1 MPFPSRFT
9 RDLRDESSDATGT
22 LTAVQPTN
30 RNGATPDVEPEP
42 EDAESHRLSSEH
54 ASLARDI
61 NGLATSLGEID
72 SRSSGRLRDLASAVN
87 TPAERSRWNAVDL
100 PQAFNT
106 QRLSHEYA
114 LRKVGEQRVKLIELA
129 DKARNALVLVPVF
142 LTWYA
147 LAEAARN
154 YVEYI
159 TNNPDA
165 AGQPF
170 LLLWQQ
176 GFGQD
181 SWRYPTFS
189 QVALIDAAV
198 IFVIIVLTIYAHGR
212 REDQEDAVANVAAD
226 FYATFDNIL
235 AEAGVLLARDRA
247 AQPSQLARNVAALTD
262 RFDQNSRELVSLI
275 DDERRRIHD
284 IANQRH
290 EEFQDFA
297 LFARSMRAGAEQS
310 NRTLAE
316 LRQLS
321 RSLDDSVER
330 LGQDVAATGRHQ
342 QTLLSTLQNLEQ
354 MTSSAIQSDQAVTH
368 RLAEAAAAIS
378 ESADAAMNGA
388 ENANRIA
395 EASNQALRGIGD
407 LAQRLADTSKELT
420 DAMARDTSSTQDVSG
435 ALIATTRQNERIVE
449 SLNALATDIG
459 EIRAGFGDLAN
470 RTAGQARALSGMLEQ
485 QAGLAQEITR
495 ATKELGAAG
504 MSTAQRNREAKED
517 FTRLAQ
523 RLEQLTTS
531 LNRAAQ
537 QMPTVENL
545 QRAFVSALRSEIE
558 PERQAFEEE
567 RTARR
572 WTR

>member
-1 MPFPSRFT
+1 VPFSSRFT
-9 RDLRDESSDATGT
+9 RELREESSDTPGT
-22 LTAVQPTN
+22 LTAVQPIA
-30 RNGATPDVEPEP
+30 RNGQ
-42 EDAESHRLSSEH
+42 DAESEATQPQRLSSEH
-54 ASLARDI
+54 AALARDI
-61 NGLATSLGEID
+61 NDLATSLGEID
-72 SRSSGRLRDLASAVN
+72 TRASGRLRDLASAVN
-87 TPAERSRWNAVDL
+87 TPSDRSRWNAVDL

-154 YVEYI
+154 YARYI
-159 TNNPDA
+159 TDNPDE

-176 GFGQD
+176 GFGEGT
-181 SWRYPTFS
+181 SLLHPTFS
-189 QVALIDAAV
+189 MVALIDAAV
-198 IFVIIVLTIYAHGR
+198 IFVIILLTLYAHGR
-212 REDQEDAVANVAAD
+212 REDYEDAVANVAAD
-226 FYATFDNIL
+226 YYASFDNTL

-262 RFDQNSRELVSLI
+262 RFDHNSREIISLI
-275 DDERRRIHD
+275 DDERRRIHELG
-284 IANQRH
+284 NQRH

-330 LGQDVAATGRHQ
+330 LGQDVATTGRHQ
-342 QTLLSTLQNLEQ
+342 ATLLSTLQNLEQ
-354 MTSSAIQSDQAVTH
+354 LTSSAIQSDQAVTH

-378 ESADAAMNGA
+378 ESADAAMTGA
-388 ENANRIA
+388 ENANHIA
-395 EASNQALRGIGD
+395 EAGNQALRGIGE
-407 LAQRLADTSKELT
+407 LAQRLADTSAELT
-420 DAMARDTSSTQDVSG
+420 SAMSRDTTSAENVAGS
-435 ALIATTRQNERIVE
+435 LATTAHQNERIVE
-449 SLNALATDIG
+449 SLNALAGDIG
-459 EIRAGFGDLAN
+459 EIRAGFADLAN
-470 RTAGQARALSGMLEQ
+470 RTAAQGRTLTALLEQ
-485 QAGLAQEITR
+485 QATITQELTR
-495 ATKELGAAG
+495 ATRELGAAG
-504 MSTAQRNREAKED
+504 MTTAQRNREAKED
-517 FTRLAQ
+517 ITRLAQ

-537 QMPTVENL
+537 QVPTVENL
-545 QRAFVSALRSEIE
+545 QRAFSAALRTGVE
-558 PERQAFEEE
+558 PERPALEEE

>member
-154 YVEYI
+154 YAEYI

-310 NRTLAE
+310 NRMLAE

-321 RSLDDSVER
+321 RSLDSSVER
-330 LGQDVAATGRHQ
+330 LGNDVATTGRHQ
-342 QTLLSTLQNLEQ
+342 ATLLSTLQNLEQ
-354 MTSSAIQSDQAVTH
+354 MTSSSIQSDQAVTH

-378 ESADAAMNGA
+378 ESADSAVAGA
-388 ENANRIA
+388 DNANRIT
-395 EASNQALRGIGD
+395 EAANQALRGIGE
-407 LAQRLADTSKELT
+407 LTQRLSDTSADLT
-420 DAMARDTSSTQDVSG
+420 SALTRDSSATQDFASSIAHTTQQNQRIAE
-435 ALIATTRQNERIVE
+435 ALS
-449 SLNALATDIG
+449 SLTNDIS
-459 EIRAGFGDLAN
+459 EIRAAFGDLAN
-470 RTAGQARALSGMLEQ
+470 RTGSQARSINQLLEQ
-485 QAGLAQEITR
+485 QAGLAQELSR
-495 ATKELGAAG
+495 ATRELGSAG
-504 MSTAQRNREAKED
+504 MTTAQRNREARED
-517 FTRLAQ
+517 LSRVAQ

-537 QMPTVENL
+537 QLPTMENL
-545 QRAFVSALRSEIE
+545 QRAFAAALRSGIDAEHSALDE
-558 PERQAFEEE
+558 DRAP
-567 RTARR
+567 RR

>member
-9 RDLRDESSDATGT
+9 RDLREESSDSTGT
-22 LTAVQPTN
+22 LTAVQPIA
-30 RNGATPDVEPEP
+30 RDGLDPDPDTVETQ
-42 EDAESHRLSSEH
+42 RLSAEH
-54 ASLARDI
+54 AALARDV
-61 NGLATSLGEID
+61 NALATSLGEID
-72 SRSSGRLRDLASAVN
+72 SRAAGRLRDLASAVN
-87 TPAERSRWNAVDL
+87 TPSERSRWNAVDL

-114 LRKVGEQRVKLIELA
+114 LRKVGEQRVRLIELA

-147 LAEAARN
+147 LAEASRN
-154 YVEYI
+154 YARYI
-159 TNNPDA
+159 TENPDE

-170 LLLWQQ
+170 LLLWQR
-176 GFGQD
+176 GFGD
-181 SWRYPTFS
+181 NSWLHPTFS

-198 IFVIIVLTIYAHGR
+198 IFIIILLTVYAHGR

-262 RFDQNSRELVSLI
+262 RFDHNSREIISLI
-275 DDERRRIHD
+275 DDERRRIQE

-321 RSLDDSVER
+321 RSLDASVER

-342 QTLLSTLQNLEQ
+342 ATLLSTLQNLEQ
-354 MTSSAIQSDQAVTH
+354 LTSSAIQSDQAVTH

-378 ESADAAMNGA
+378 ESADAAMSGA

-395 EASNQALRGIGD
+395 EAGNQALRGIGE
-407 LAQRLADTSKELT
+407 LAQRLAETSQELT
-420 DAMARDTSSTQDVSG
+420 AAMSRDTTSTQEVAGS
-435 ALIATTRQNERIVE
+435 LATTARQNERIVE
-449 SLNALATDIG
+449 TLNALAGDIG
-459 EIRAGFGDLAN
+459 EIRAGFADMAN
-470 RTAGQARALSGMLEQ
+470 RTAAQARTLTGLLEQ
-485 QAGLAQEITR
+485 QSGIAQEITR
-495 ATKELGAAG
+495 ATRELGAVG
-504 MSTAQRNREAKED
+504 MTTAQRNREAKED
-517 FTRLAQ
+517 IARLAQ
-523 RLEQLTTS
+523 RLEQLTIS

-537 QMPTVENL
+537 QIPTVETL
-545 QRAFVSALRSEIE
+545 QRAFSAALRNGVE
-558 PERQAFEEE
+558 PERPAFEDD